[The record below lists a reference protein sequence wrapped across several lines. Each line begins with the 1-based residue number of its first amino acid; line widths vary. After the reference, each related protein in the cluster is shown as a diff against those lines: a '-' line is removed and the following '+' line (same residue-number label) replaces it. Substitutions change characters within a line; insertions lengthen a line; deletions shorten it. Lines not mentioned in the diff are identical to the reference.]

1 MSIAQAILEYINKHI
16 KCKTLFST
24 HYHELTSLSL
34 DFPCIKNVHVDAKEE
49 NGTVT
54 FLHKVVN
61 GPIDKSY
68 GIHVAKLANM
78 PEELLKRA
86 YEILS
91 IYEKNDTINN
101 PSKQVS
107 FNFDEL
113 DTHKKEETDDSEV
126 VNYLKSLKVENLRP
140 IDALLELDKLKKM
153 LKD

>member
-1 MSIAQAILEYINKHI
+1 M
-16 KCKTLFST
+16 
-24 HYHELTSLSL
+24 
-34 DFPCIKNVHVDAKEE
+34 
-49 NGTVT
+49 
-54 FLHKVVN
+54 
-61 GPIDKSY
+61 
-68 GIHVAKLANM
+68 
-78 PEELLKRA
+78 ELLKRA

-113 DTHKKEETDDSEV
+113 DTPKKEETDDSEV